1 MSLFSIDPQGK
12 SKSLINLDISSAI
25 AEMKRVPTYL
35 KVGLLVALI
44 FGIFYFLF
52 LKSYFYMSEVN
63 RIDDLDS
70 KSYVIQKQLTKVQ
83 NILTSYNTVLQYYD
97 ANIKLIKLRQDANMD
112 RLTIIMKHL
121 KKTTNDPESYRIL
134 EEMMEESAKY
144 TTKLNDLY
152 ISLQTSSAED
162 VSRLLYELDVEM
174 SKMAEETKSLETKV
188 FQQQK

>member
-1 MSLFSIDPQGK
+1 
-12 SKSLINLDISSAI
+12 
-25 AEMKRVPTYL
+25 MKRVPTYL